1 MELFNAD
8 IINVDAEEAWAAHVA
23 NMESDM
29 TDREKFDAWI
39 KACPVPILGQNNYQ
53 DGYVEVLVNLPDEVD
68 KL

>member
-39 KACPVPILGQNNYQ
+39 KACPVPILK
-53 DGYVEVLVNLPDEVD
+53 VEVHVRLPDED
-68 KL
+68 DD

>member
-39 KACPVPILGQNNYQ
+39 KACPVSILKQDNYQ
-53 DGYVEVLVNLPDEVD
+53 NGYVEVHVSLPDEVE
-68 KL
+68 

>member
-1 MELFNAD
+1 
-8 IINVDAEEAWAAHVA
+8 
-23 NMESDM
+23 M

-39 KACPVPILGQNNYQ
+39 KACPLSILGQNNYQ